1 MKSIELLVAK
11 ENIGGRETFLTTYDL
26 LKSAINNPTQ
36 GGFNVDEMIK
46 RLRLLAEVEK
56 HNELF
61 DIKPED
67 YKDEMLERK
76 ATLELEDADFT
87 KLKELF
93 KEMKWG
99 VVSKTIVDISNF
111 QSFTLCNYFATIG
124 LSFGHGGVVLVFP
137 SNDAH
142 QQSHVTYASCK
153 RTNLIETTCKG
164 N

>member
-1 MKSIELLVAK
+1 MKSIELLVTK
-11 ENIGGRETFLTTYDL
+11 ENIGGRDTFLTTYGL

-46 RLRLLAEVEK
+46 RLRILGEVEK
-56 HNELF
+56 HKELF

-67 YKDEMLERK
+67 FKDELLERK

-99 VVSKTIVDISNF
+99 VVSKTIVDLSNEF
-111 QSFTLCNYFATIG
+111 
-124 LSFGHGGVVLVFP
+124 
-137 SNDAH
+137 D
-142 QQSHVTYASCK
+142 K
-153 RTNLIETTCKG
+153 
-164 N
+164 

>member
-1 MKSIELLVAK
+1 MKSIELVVSK
-11 ENIGGRETFLTTYDL
+11 ENIGGRDTFLTTYDL

-46 RLRLLAEVEK
+46 RLRLLGEVEK
-56 HNELF
+56 HKELF

-67 YKDEMLERK
+67 FKDELLERK

-99 VVSKTIVDISNF
+99 VVSKTIVD
-111 QSFTLCNYFATIG
+111 
-124 LSFGHGGVVLVFP
+124 LSKEL
-137 SNDAH
+137 D
-142 QQSHVTYASCK
+142 K
-153 RTNLIETTCKG
+153 
-164 N
+164 

>member
-1 MKSIELLVAK
+1 LAKIIKLMKSIELVVAK
-11 ENIGGRETFLTTYDL
+11 ENIGGRDTFLTTYDL

-46 RLRLLAEVEK
+46 RLRILGEVEK
-56 HNELF
+56 HKELF

-67 YKDEMLERK
+67 FKDELLERK

-99 VVSKTIVDISNF
+99 VVSSTIVE
-111 QSFTLCNYFATIG
+111 
-124 LSFGHGGVVLVFP
+124 LSKQL
-137 SNDAH
+137 D
-142 QQSHVTYASCK
+142 K
-153 RTNLIETTCKG
+153 
-164 N
+164 

>member
-11 ENIGGRETFLTTYDL
+11 ESIGGRDTFLTTYDL

-46 RLRLLAEVEK
+46 RLRLLGEVEK
-56 HNELF
+56 HKDLF

-67 YKDEMLERK
+67 FKDELLERK

-99 VVSKTIVDISNF
+99 VVSSTIVN
-111 QSFTLCNYFATIG
+111 
-124 LSFGHGGVVLVFP
+124 LSKEL
-137 SNDAH
+137 D
-142 QQSHVTYASCK
+142 K
-153 RTNLIETTCKG
+153 
-164 N
+164 

>member
-1 MKSIELLVAK
+1 
-11 ENIGGRETFLTTYDL
+11 
-26 LKSAINNPTQ
+26 
-36 GGFNVDEMIK
+36 MIK

-99 VVSKTIVDISNF
+99 VVSKTIVDISKE
-111 QSFTLCNYFATIG
+111 L
-124 LSFGHGGVVLVFP
+124 
-137 SNDAH
+137 D
-142 QQSHVTYASCK
+142 K
-153 RTNLIETTCKG
+153 
-164 N
+164 